1 MELEPITRQE
11 KIIAGQDLTPI
22 TRMEQFLKKFGG
34 SGGGGGGGG
43 MLIVNLTE
51 GPEEGE
57 LVADKTVAEIIAA
70 ARTQLVF
77 AQYSAADTSVIGV
90 PRFIAGPLTC
100 IRTDRFDEV
109 EATAVYFAGCW
120 NDSKEGLLVGGIM
133 GVSQNGVDQW
143 SYYA

>member
-1 MELEPITRQE
+1 
-11 KIIAGQDLTPI
+11 
-22 TRMEQFLKKFGG
+22 MEQNAKKKISCGG
-34 SGGGGGGGG
+34 FMLGEGLVLSEDGKTLSVSGGGGAGV
-43 MLIVNLTE
+43 LIVNLTE
-51 GPEEGE
+51 GPEEGL

-100 IRTDRFDEV
+100 IRTGQFDGV
-109 EATAVYFAGCW
+109 EATIVYFAGCW
-120 NDSKEGLLVGGIM
+120 NDSKEGALVGGIQ
-133 GVSQNGVDQW
+133 GVSANGVDQW

>member
-1 MELEPITRQE
+1 MMSFKIPCGGFRLDE
-11 KIIAGQDLTPI
+11 KSFSLDENGVLSVS
-22 TRMEQFLKKFGG
+22 G
-34 SGGGGGGGG
+34 SGGAGV
-43 MLIVNLTE
+43 LIVNLTE
-51 GPEEGE
+51 GPEEGL

-100 IRTDRFDEV
+100 IRTERFDGV
-109 EATAVYFAGCW
+109 EATTVYFAGCW
-120 NDSKEGLLVGGIM
+120 NDSKEGQLVGGIM
-133 GVSQNGVDQW
+133 GVNANGVDQW